1 MNPKKARKLHRREEA
16 TRSSMPSQVSST
28 TTAAAASNAPPNI
41 DEILNRDDFV
51 ITNPSRYKFVF
62 SSQGPPRAEV
72 HLVTA
77 AHIVLPDHKLATNLS
92 DDVIPDL
99 VQARVQVMQD
109 ETDAAGKKEE
119 SASIAQ
125 EVLGKATNE
134 CE

>member
-16 TRSSMPSQVSST
+16 AARSSDHRTSSSSP
-28 TTAAAASNAPPNI
+28 AAANAPPDI

-77 AHIVLPDHKLATNLS
+77 AHIVLPDHKLATKLS

-99 VQARVQVMQD
+99 VQARVQAMQ
-109 ETDAAGKKEE
+109 EDADASGKKEE
-119 SASIAQ
+119 SAAITQ
-125 EVLGKATNE
+125 EVFRDQR
-134 CE
+134 